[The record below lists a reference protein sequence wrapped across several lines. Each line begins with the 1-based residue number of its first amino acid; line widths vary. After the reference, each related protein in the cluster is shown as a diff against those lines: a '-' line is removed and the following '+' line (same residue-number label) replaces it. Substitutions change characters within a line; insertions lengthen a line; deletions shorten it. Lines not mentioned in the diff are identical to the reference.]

1 MPESF
6 DSFRYVRYLQL
17 RWRDIVA
24 SAALAA
30 ALAAGVS
37 LLLPTRY
44 TATARIVIEPPA
56 GADVRTATAV
66 SPIYLESLKT
76 YEQFAA
82 SDSLFQKAV
91 QHFHLAGGPIES
103 LKRRVLRVG
112 IVRNTRIMEIS
123 ATLSDARQAQALAK
137 FLADETVELN
147 RASLSDGDQELLAGL
162 EQQERDIRASLEQTE
177 KAWSDAFS
185 HEPTTVLESAIE
197 EEGAQRSNLEQQI
210 QSAQVEIADLDDR
223 VKAGDPNGQ
232 WAQER
237 STARARIAEMQRQLG
252 EMDRQN
258 AEREKLLGAR
268 QAHRDRLAA
277 DRQAGEAALASIE
290 TRLRE
295 ARGQR
300 GSRGE
305 RLQVIDP
312 GIVPERPSSPNLP
325 LNVVVAL
332 LAGLVL
338 PLLYFTLRFNF
349 EERRDSWARM
359 SYRTPVRARDE

>member
-6 DSFRYVRYLQL
+6 DSFRYVHYLQL
-17 RWRDIVA
+17 RWREIA
-24 SAALAA
+24 GSAALAVG
-30 ALAAGVS
+30 LAVAVS
-37 LLLPTRY
+37 LLLPLRY

-56 GADVRTATAV
+56 GSDVRTATAV

-76 YEQFAA
+76 YEQFAS

-91 QHFHLAGGPIES
+91 QNFHLTGGPIES
-103 LKRRVLRVG
+103 LKRRVLRVE

-123 ATLSDARQAQALAK
+123 ATLTDARQAHALAK
-137 FLADETVELN
+137 FLADETVGLN
-147 RASLSDGDQELLAGL
+147 RASLSEGDQELIGGL
-162 EQQERDIRASLEQTE
+162 EQQERDIRAGLVQTE

-197 EEGAQRSNLEQQI
+197 EQAAQRSNLEQQV
-210 QSAQVEIADLDDR
+210 QSAEVEVVDLNDRMKTGDASGQWAKELSTTRARLTEVQRQIADLD
-223 VKAGDPNGQ
+223 
-232 WAQER
+232 
-237 STARARIAEMQRQLG
+237 
-252 EMDRQN
+252 RQN
-258 AEREKLLGAR
+258 VEREKLLGVR
-268 QAHRDRLAA
+268 QAHRDQLSA
-277 DRQAGEAALASIE
+277 DRQAGQAALASIE

-332 LAGLVL
+332 LAGLLL
-338 PLLYFTLRFNF
+338 PVFYYTLRFSF
-349 EERRDSWARM
+349 EERRDSWARV